1 MTSTL
6 WTLEST
12 DNPRFPYRL
21 TIARSGNTLLRLLV
35 QERWPGQQGN
45 VFCLRDDGGD
55 DYSAVEVERVPV
67 VSLQRFGKRLAV
79 VLDRAKNKRCDFL
92 FLSKPYKTREG
103 EYEQIFWRTER
114 GLRERKPK
122 VKLSTYTQSSLTIIV
137 DSSER
142 YPWRFPGDTVVRKR
156 LPMGDYALIEEASIL
171 ALVERK
177 TFDNLLHEFG
187 RMHIF
192 HQQLS
197 ELDAYLN
204 AALVIEANYSDF
216 LNPKKMK
223 HYPPAFAAKAIAEL
237 HVLHPRLTIVFA
249 GNRKLSQEWCRQFF
263 SATIAHKEDIPLQFV
278 ADIIRR
284 YGIPPEASG
293 GSFYVMKRA
302 LEHDFPGE
310 FTVAAVRKAFPD
322 VPESTVQRVLR
333 DLKAEGV
340 IEATGRGRASYWRKL
355 PQ

>member
-6 WTLEST
+6 WILEST
-12 DNPRFPYRL
+12 ENPRFPYRL
-21 TIARSGNTLLRLLV
+21 TIARNGKALLRLLV
-35 QERWPGQQGN
+35 QERWPGQKGN
-45 VFCLRDDGGD
+45 VFCLRDEGNAD
-55 DYSAVEVERVPV
+55 DYPVVEVERVPV
-67 VSLQRFGKRLAV
+67 VALQRFGKRLAV

-114 GLRERKPK
+114 GLRERKPR
-122 VKLSTYTQSSLTIIV
+122 VKLSTYTSSPLTVAV

-142 YPWRFPGDTVVRKR
+142 YPWRFPGDTVARER
-156 LPMGDYALIEEASIL
+156 LPMGDYALMRETKIL

-192 HQQLS
+192 HQQLA

-204 AALVIEANYSDF
+204 AAVVIEANYSDF

-223 HYPPAFAAKAIAEL
+223 YYPPAFAAKAIAEL
-237 HVLHPRLTIVFA
+237 HALHPRLTIVFA
-249 GNRKLSQEWCRQFF
+249 GNRKLAQEWCRQFF
-263 SATIAHKEDIPLQFV
+263 SAITAHEEDLPLLAV
-278 ADIIRR
+278 AEIIRR
-284 YGIPPEASG
+284 YGAPQESSG
-293 GSFYVMKRA
+293 GTFYAMKRA
-302 LEHDFPGE
+302 LEHEFPRK
-310 FTVAAVRKAFPD
+310 FAVADVRKAFPD

-333 DLKAEGV
+333 DLKADGV
-340 IEATGRGRASYWRKL
+340 IEAVGRGKTSYWQNIL
-355 PQ
+355 